1 MAGNSKRSGRTETSI
16 HRMFLTSTSMQ
27 WALVSGLDKPGI
39 QISACVIGFASIEDQ
54 LWGHLSLAAKP
65 IDLNIIF
72 TQV

>member
-1 MAGNSKRSGRTETSI
+1 M
-16 HRMFLTSTSMQ
+16 TSTSML

-39 QISACVIGFASIEDQ
+39 QISACVMGFASIEDQ
-54 LWGHLSLAAKP
+54 LRGHLSLAAKP